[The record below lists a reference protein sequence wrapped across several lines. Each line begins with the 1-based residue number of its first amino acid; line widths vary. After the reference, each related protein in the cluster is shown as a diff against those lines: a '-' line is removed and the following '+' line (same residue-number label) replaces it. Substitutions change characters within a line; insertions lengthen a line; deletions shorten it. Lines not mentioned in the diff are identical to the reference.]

1 MTFTTWLNQWWQK
14 FDAMETGT
22 AYEIAKCAKDGEL
35 FTEVCKDYIDK
46 SPNGDNYTFSEDYKY
61 FKKKLPPPEPLMP
74 GKFHLMEKLPE
85 GVRVEKINEG
95 FTEYQE
101 IKGRQVKLVHA
112 AERRQPYV
120 ASYRIYDGEK
130 LIAIET

>member
-1 MTFTTWLNQWWQK
+1 
-14 FDAMETGT
+14 MEIGQ
-22 AYEIAKCAKDGEL
+22 AYEVAKCAKDAEL
-35 FTEVCKDYIDK
+35 FTRVCEDYIDH
-46 SPNGDNYTFSEDYKY
+46 SENGEDYTFSEDRKY
-61 FKKKLPPPEPLMP
+61 FKKKGPPPEPLMP